1 MRGMWT
7 GNESVRLSKQQF
19 RQYGLTFRMESMTDS
34 SAEAAS
40 LRIERKAAI
49 RMLSE
54 PLDHKSR
61 HFWFLRKVNENVL
74 SNGRYRYMTNLQI
87 CLDRFTATGDIRNE
101 LRALGQS

>member
-7 GNESVRLSKQQF
+7 GKESMRLSKQKF
-19 RQYGLTFRMESMTDS
+19 RQYGLTFRIVSMTDS

-61 HFWFLRKVNENVL
+61 HFFFLRIKMRI
-74 SNGRYRYMTNLQI
+74 SINGRYRCMTDLQI
-87 CLDRFTATGDIRNE
+87 RLDRFTATGDIRNE
-101 LRALGQS
+101 LRALRQS